1 MPIFFSL
8 WDIGSG
14 IPGHQIV
21 IGANFTSCIISTCI
35 LVPSPTKISAIALH
49 LIAPG
54 WFIFYIVF
62 VIFDLLVM
70 NLVIRSIKIVFFV

>member
-1 MPIFFSL
+1 M
-8 WDIGSG
+8 
-14 IPGHQIV
+14 
-21 IGANFTSCIISTCI
+21 
-35 LVPSPTKISAIALH
+35 PSPTKISAVALH

-70 NLVIRSIKIVFFV
+70 NLVIRSIKIVFFLCSMLTNVSLFHHGFFSFCSIDGGCYLQDIGYC